1 MSSIV
6 GKKFIINEYI
16 LIIHSFMVGPRY
28 HFHGGHSSAGH
39 YSEPEGYESDTT
51 YAYKYATL
59 DRRKLRGD
67 RYSESTDCFSPS
79 PSTPNS
85 ILSPTL
91 SSCPPTGIR
100 FTPGRIEDYTPGNS
114 CVIAKE
120 IRKHKPTLQW

>member
-1 MSSIV
+1 MLYE
-6 GKKFIINEYI
+6 IIFY
-16 LIIHSFMVGPRY
+16 FATGPRQP
-28 HFHGGHSSAGH
+28 AGH
-39 YSEPEGYESDTT
+39 YSEPEGYESDT

-59 DRRKLRGD
+59 DRRKLRD

-85 ILSPTL
+85 ILSPTT
-91 SSCPPTGIR
+91 SCPPPGVR